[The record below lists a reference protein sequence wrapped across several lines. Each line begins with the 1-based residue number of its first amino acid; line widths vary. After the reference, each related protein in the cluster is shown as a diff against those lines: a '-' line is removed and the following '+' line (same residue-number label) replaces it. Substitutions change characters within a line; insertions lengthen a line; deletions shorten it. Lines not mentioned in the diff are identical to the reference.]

1 MVTTTLRATR
11 ASDVLAGPRGRRW
24 TWPAAFTL
32 AGLVLFTVYLR
43 QARMVP
49 VNSDGASNALQAWDM
64 LHGNLL
70 LHGWTLTDVSF
81 YTVDVPEYMLVEL
94 VHGLNPGTADIAAAL
109 SYTLMVIGTAVLAR
123 GSARG
128 REGVVRALIGAGIVL
143 APPSGRTTATL
154 ISDPNH
160 LTTQVPLLVV
170 WIILDRVR
178 PRWWVP
184 GVVTVLLAWT
194 QVADPLA
201 TYEGALPLAVV
212 CAIHLY
218 GRRGEASWL
227 RDSWYA
233 LSLAAGAVV
242 SAGLAEL
249 AMRLIRQAG
258 GFAVTPVENT
268 FTPVAGLYSHVWVTI
283 DNVLVV
289 FGADFSGQQPGVG
302 AGIAIVHLAGVALAG
317 WAAASALRHFTST
330 ELVVR
335 ILVVTIVVLLV
346 ADTVIGDNALGG
358 PHEIAGV
365 LPAGAALAGRLLAGR
380 LIGGRHLPLL
390 AALLACNLAICAY
403 NVGQRPEPDRNRQLA
418 AWLRARDLRYGLATY
433 WDASSVTLDSGDL
446 VRVRPVNRNPAG
458 VITAVDR
465 ESLPSWFDQRVHD
478 ARFLVLPGRG
488 QGCVNGGRHAWLA
501 SVRASFGPPAASYRV
516 AGMLV
521 LVWPGN
527 LLDHLRR
534 DGAPGVC

>member
-1 MVTTTLRATR
+1 MVTTTLRAAR
-11 ASDVLAGPRGRRW
+11 ASEVLASPRGRRW
-24 TWPAAFTL
+24 IWPAAFTL
-32 AGLVLFTVYLR
+32 AGLVLFAVYLR

-49 VNSDGASNALQAWDM
+49 INSDGASNALQAWDM

-123 GSARG
+123 GSAGG
-128 REGVVRALIGAGIVL
+128 RAGVVRALIGAGIVL
-143 APPSGRTTATL
+143 APPFGRTTATL

-201 TYEGALPLAVV
+201 TYEGAFPLAVV
-212 CAIHLY
+212 CGIHLY
-218 GRRGEASWL
+218 GRRGETSWL

-233 LSLAAGAVV
+233 LSLAVGAVASV
-242 SAGLAEL
+242 GLAEL
-249 AMRLIRQAG
+249 AMRLIQRAG
-258 GFAVTPVENT
+258 GFAVTPMDAT
-268 FTPVAGLYSHVWVTI
+268 FTPVTGLYSHVWVTI

-289 FGADFSGQQPGVG
+289 FGADFSGQQPGAA
-302 AGIAIVHLAGVALAG
+302 AGIAVVHLAGVALAG
-317 WAAASALRHFTST
+317 WATARALRHFTDA

-335 ILVVTIVVLLV
+335 ILAVTIIVLLM

-380 LIGGRHLPLL
+380 LISGRHLPLL
-390 AALLACNLAICAY
+390 AALLACNVAICGY
-403 NVGQRPEPDRNRQLA
+403 NVTHRPEPDQNRRLA
-418 AWLRARDLRYGLATY
+418 SWLRARDLRYGLATY
-433 WDASSVTLDSGDL
+433 WDASSVTLDTGDA
-446 VRVRPVNRNPAG
+446 VQVRPVNRNAAG
-458 VITAVDR
+458 IITAVDR
-465 ESLPSWFDQRVHD
+465 ESVPSWFDQRVHD
-478 ARFLVLPGRG
+478 AQFLVLPGRG
-488 QGCVNGGRHAWLA
+488 QGCVNGRRGQWLA
-501 SVRASFGPPAASYRV
+501 SARASFGPSAASYRV

-527 LLDHLRR
+527 LLDHLHRH
-534 DGAPGVC
+534 GVPGVC